1 MREFMIGAASAVLAF
16 TIIIITR
23 EASKRPAYRQE
34 S

>member
-1 MREFMIGAASAVLAF
+1 MREFMIGAASAVLAI
-16 TIIIITR
+16 TIFITR